1 MHSFH
6 LLLVDDHE
14 NIRFTFRLA
23 LESDGYDVDIAG
35 SVAEAKAKIAQRCY
49 DVLIL
54 DLRLGVES
62 GVELLAGLRAD
73 GDDTPVLMMTAHG
86 TTKDVIAAMKLG
98 AVDFLIKPLEP
109 VRFRAVVAEVL
120 QRRLSSDDHGHAPT
134 RDEYERRISEARH
147 ALNCRDVTAAR
158 LHLARALE
166 LNSHSADAHYL
177 FGVMLEMNNDPHK
190 AKRYYH
196 RALQLYAEYSFAKAP
211 LHRWTMPEASRN
223 R

>member
-62 GVELLAGLRAD
+62 GLKLLAGLRAD

-86 TTKDVIAAMKLG
+86 TTEDAVAAMKLG
-98 AVDFLIKPLEP
+98 AVDFLTKPLEP

-120 QRRLSSDDHGHAPT
+120 QRRLSSNEHGHVPS
-134 RDEYERRISEARH
+134 REEYERQVSEARH
-147 ALNCRDVTAAR
+147 ALNCHDAATAR
-158 LHLARALE
+158 PHLARALE

-177 FGVMLEMNNDPHK
+177 FGVMLELNHDPDK

-196 RALQLYAEYSFAKAP
+196 RALQLYAEQSFA
-211 LHRWTMPEASRN
+211 LASL
-223 R
+223 

>member
-23 LESDGYDVDIAG
+23 LESDGYAVDIAG
-35 SVAEAKAKIAQRCY
+35 SVAEAKARIVQRCY

-62 GVELLAGLRAD
+62 GLKLLAGLRAD

-86 TTKDVIAAMKLG
+86 TAEDAVAAMKLG

-120 QRRLSSDDHGHAPT
+120 QRHLRSDDHVHVSS
-134 RDEYERRISEARH
+134 REEYDRQISEARH
-147 ALNCRDVTAAR
+147 ALNCRDVTTTR
-158 LHLARALE
+158 QHLARALE

-177 FGVMLEMNNDPHK
+177 FGLMLELNHDSDK

-196 RALQLYAEYSFAKAP
+196 RALQLYAEHSFAQASLHSHAYPGAGTAP
-211 LHRWTMPEASRN
+211 
-223 R
+223 

>member
-1 MHSFH
+1 MHTFH
-6 LLLVDDHE
+6 LLLVDDHQ

-35 SVAEAKAKIAQRCY
+35 SIAEAKAKIAARCY

-62 GVELLAGLRAD
+62 GLEMLADLRAD
-73 GDDTPVLMMTAHG
+73 GDDTPVLIMTAHG
-86 TTKDVIAAMKLG
+86 TTDDAVAAMKLG

-120 QRRLSSDDHGHAPT
+120 RRRLPSNDHANVSS
-134 RDEYERRISEARH
+134 REEYERQISEARH
-147 ALNCRDVTAAR
+147 AINCRDAVTAR

-177 FGVMLEMNNDPHK
+177 FGILLDLNDDPDK

-196 RALQLYAEYSFAKAP
+196 RALQLYSEHSFAKAS
-211 LHRWTMPEASRN
+211 LSR
-223 R
+223 

>member
-23 LESDGYDVDIAG
+23 LEIEGYDVDIAA
-35 SVAEAKAKIAQRCY
+35 SLSEAQTKIETRCY

-62 GVELLAGLRAD
+62 GLTLLARLRAD
-73 GDDTPVLMMTAHG
+73 RIDTPVVMITAHG
-86 TTKDVIAAMKLG
+86 SAQEAVAAMKLG
-98 AVDFLIKPLEP
+98 AVEFLAKPLEP
-109 VRFRAVVAEVL
+109 VQLRSAVAEVL
-120 QRRLSSDDHGHAPT
+120 RRRLPTSDIADLSSSETCEHQ
-134 RDEYERRISEARH
+134 ISEARH
-147 ALNCRDVTAAR
+147 ALNRHDVSAAR

-177 FGVMLEMNNDPHK
+177 YGSMLEMSHHPER
-190 AKRYYH
+190 AKRYYD
-196 RALQLYAEYSFAKAP
+196 RALQLYAERSFARAP
-211 LHRWTMPEASRN
+211 LPLARRPDAGTAH
-223 R
+223 